1 MAKQLP
7 CPNPACKHIFSAE
20 EIQSAELLK
29 CPQCGQMFRFR
40 PPAAAA
46 PTPMAPAPKAASP
59 AAPVAKPAIAKAIP
73 VAPGAAPASP
83 ARPAAPAVPVAPI
96 VRPVAPQAS
105 PGTVDVESVEQPV
118 ALPEPEENPFAIRT
132 AAPAVEDDTP
142 LVRSRRSIKKG
153 WTAKHYT
160 ILASSLLVVAA
171 LVAGVIVFRG
181 NLRDLFRA
189 ERQDRDGGSGRP
201 YTVRNLAN
209 KEERVFRLAPPERWA
224 VDKDLR
230 VRLNAITAWKN
241 EERDAWLVIAVQDYG
256 QQRPR
261 DSELMKAAIERLEGH
276 FGDALELAKRAMKS
290 DLVGEECQVL
300 PFKGTFNSVT
310 WYGECFLLAHRGFG
324 YWFIVATS
332 SRWGTVDDAH
342 HVKTEFEKSKSF
354 ALATERAGWT
364 EQPPKMETF
373 HAQSG
378 GVSITAPAG
387 VWEKGAARDIEETG
401 ELFLFGRFL
410 REKDNRKNASVL
422 IFTSEKKGDLKE
434 SLREARTY
442 LEKRK
447 QEENAKYK
455 YVAAEDAASLGG
467 GAQPIGDHPGYQ
479 TELKLLFNDEP
490 RRYALLSV
498 VHHDDKAYVILCDC
512 AWENRQ
518 IWQQDFRNALATMK
532 WTRKE

>member
-7 CPNPACKHIFSAE
+7 CPNPICTHVFSAE

-29 CPQCGQMFRFR
+29 CPKCGQMFRFR
-40 PPAAAA
+40 PPGSA
-46 PTPMAPAPKAASP
+46 PP
-59 AAPVAKPAIAKAIP
+59 AAPSVAAKPARLAPPVGKPPIAKP
-73 VAPGAAPASP
+73 
-83 ARPAAPAVPVAPI
+83 PAAPAPISAAAGPVSPAVPTAAPKVPVAPI
-96 VRPVAPQAS
+96 ARPVN
-105 PGTVDVESVEQPV
+105 VDVESVEQPV
-118 ALPEPEENPFAIRT
+118 PLPEPEANPFAVRT
-132 AAPAVEDDTP
+132 AAPDLEDDTP
-142 LVRSRRSIKKG
+142 LVRSRRTVKKKG
-153 WTAKHYT
+153 WTRKHYT
-160 ILASSLLVVAA
+160 VLLCALLAVSGLVT
-171 LVAGVIVFRG
+171 GVIVFRG

-189 ERQDRDGGSGRP
+189 ERDDRDGGSGRVFN
-201 YTVRNLAN
+201 VRNLAG
-209 KEERVFRLAPPERWA
+209 KDEKVFRLAVPERWVA
-224 VDKDLR
+224 DKDLK
-230 VRLNAITAWKN
+230 VRLNALTAWKN
-241 EERDAWLVIAVQDYG
+241 EERDAWVAIAVQDYG

-261 DSELMKAAIERLEGH
+261 DAELMKAAIERLEGH
-276 FGDALELAKRAMKS
+276 FGDALELAKRAIKS
-290 DLVGEECQVL
+290 DLAGEECQAL

-310 WYGECFLLAHRGFG
+310 WYGEGFLLPHRGFG

-378 GVSITAPAG
+378 GLSITAPAG

-422 IFTSEKKGDLKE
+422 IFTSEKKSDLKE
-434 SLREARTY
+434 SLREARAY

-490 RRYALLSV
+490 RR
-498 VHHDDKAYVILCDC
+498 
-512 AWENRQ
+512 
-518 IWQQDFRNALATMK
+518 
-532 WTRKE
+532 